1 MRALTSCETSYLLM
15 RSKELMRP
23 KRVAEIKKR
32 RDVKNVLSL
41 GRIQIDRTPDLV
53 MRYWHEG
60 LISYGSIVNRV
71 KVCGSQRVTRCWS
84 IDI

>member
-1 MRALTSCETSYLLM
+1 MRALTSCEISYLLM

-32 RDVKNVLSL
+32 RDAKNVLSL

-60 LISYGSIVNRV
+60 LIS
-71 KVCGSQRVTRCWS
+71 
-84 IDI
+84 

>member
-32 RDVKNVLSL
+32 RDVENVLSL

-53 MRYWHEG
+53 MRYWHER
-60 LISYGSIVNRV
+60 LISYGTIVNRV
-71 KVCGSQRVTRCWS
+71 KCAVVNG
-84 IDI
+84 